1 MNSQNGFIL
10 LEMIGSNQHVK
21 LSKLMT
27 VNGFDCVTTSHVY
40 AAAAADVLSVAES
53 NNASIFNHF
62 QIDSSLELFVLYAK
76 CSHDK

>member
-10 LEMIGSNQHVK
+10 LEMISFNQRVK

-40 AAAAADVLSVAES
+40 AAAAAADVLSVAES
-53 NNASIFNHF
+53 NNASIFNRF
-62 QIDSSLELFVLYAK
+62 QTD
-76 CSHDK
+76 